1 MLLADH
7 LVDIPQVIL
16 DLGAVAVFRDGTT
29 LGHLLDIMLQLARTR
44 PRSLLVAD
52 IPASVNGRLGTGG
65 DGHILV
71 DRRDAENLLAVLNEL
86 LTQFLGKLVGLTTG
100 GGAVVDMVLH
110 EVEKEGVGTVHEAD
124 TLADNFAVDSPESAK
139 DDIIVHAQSI
149 LASPVPGRVV
159 HPGLQGVERG
169 LDAGGVKVAML
180 HLPQVQL
187 GLQCFL
193 TLLRSDEGLVTGP
206 EIHFQIAG
214 DDLELLLE

>member
-29 LGHLLDIMLQLARTR
+29 LSHLLDIMLQLARTR
-44 PRSLLVAD
+44 PRSLLVPD
-52 IPASVNGRLGTGG
+52 IPAGVNGRLGTGG

-71 DRRDAENLLAVLNEL
+71 DRRDLENLLAVLNEL
-86 LTQFLGKLVGLTTG
+86 LAQFLGKLVCLATG

-124 TLADNFAVDSPESAK
+124 TLADDFAVDGPESAK

-159 HPGLQGVERG
+159 HPGLQWVE
-169 LDAGGVKVAML
+169 
-180 HLPQVQL
+180 
-187 GLQCFL
+187 
-193 TLLRSDEGLVTGP
+193 
-206 EIHFQIAG
+206 
-214 DDLELLLE
+214 